1 LFTAA
6 AAIDYATRP
15 ILLFYGLSQAGR
27 AVAAASTAADNDSY
41 RLSGHGIE
49 AVNLSQRPPLHLIE
63 LIDKGRGSFTR
74 LASLL
79 ACGSLPKGAPF
90 GQIWATIPD
99 LRDSPLDTGST
110 EYKPPLRCEEQYPEG
125 VGELT
130 GSIRLPWYLGEAP
143 DAAAIEAYL
152 AAYPTLS
159 GCAKIQ
165 IHAEAM
171 VGSHDG
177 KHGVEPMRG
186 SDDHHERRLRAVFGI
201 GRAEMTLQTRPGSPA
216 PAQPYIEA
224 DDLWLFPATG
234 RAALP
239 LHPLLSWWALLFA
252 LSMLARYESASWIG
266 HLDIDAS
273 PDAIKLRA
281 ALDLALDTCPQLVL
295 GAIRSVSR

>member
-6 AAIDYATRP
+6 AAVDYASRP

-63 LIDKGRGSFTR
+63 LIDRGRGSFTR

-79 ACGSLPKGAPF
+79 ASGSLPKGAPF

-110 EYKPPLRCEEQYPEG
+110 EYKPPLRCEEQYRED
-125 VGELT
+125 VDVLT
-130 GSIRLPWYLGEAP
+130 GSIRLPWHLGEAP

-159 GCAKIQ
+159 GCEEIQ

-171 VGSHDG
+171 AHSLDG
-177 KHGVEPMRG
+177 KHGVEQIRDPDPHRI
-186 SDDHHERRLRAVFGI
+186 RAIFGI
-201 GRAEMTLQTRPGSPA
+201 GRGEMTFRTRPGSPA

-234 RAALP
+234 GAALP

-273 PDAIKLRA
+273 SNAIKLRT

-295 GAIRSVSR
+295 AAIRSVSR